1 MAQVLRS
8 AAPLAPAMRSAFLE
22 EVAVELKRNGPIG
35 DGLVHRIC
43 EQVQKRYLNTFQVAG
58 RSLGK

>member
-1 MAQVLRS
+1 
-8 AAPLAPAMRSAFLE
+8 MRSAFLE